1 MRWQRKASVSYCAL
15 TTYRPYSVYLLS
27 TISYKLIYHLFYQLS
42 STNILPYSVHLP
54 VHDSG
59 IRQYLKTVWFY
70 VPVYFFLHS
79 WEAGTCEEGPLES
92 LTWCTLES
100 SRGKNGLHSCTGLL
114 YFDSGIFFIPDS
126 RGVGAWNFEICV
138 PRIFSRISL
147 EDMRA
152 RICVASSHASSHIIC
167 VLAYCFI
174 VVGVFWFS
182 VKSVSPSSVRTKNDP
197 YKLTINSLSMFNI

>member
-1 MRWQRKASVSYCAL
+1 MCIEEICKSLIDDYFVSM
-15 TTYRPYSVYLLS
+15 
-27 TISYKLIYHLFYQLS
+27 FY
-42 STNILPYSVHLP
+42 
-54 VHDSG
+54 
-59 IRQYLKTVWFY
+59 
-70 VPVYFFLHS
+70 
-79 WEAGTCEEGPLES
+79 
-92 LTWCTLES
+92 
-100 SRGKNGLHSCTGLL
+100 
-114 YFDSGIFFIPDS
+114 

-197 YKLTINSLSMFNI
+197 YKLTRYLCLIFNHTQWCCNVFVGHWKENDCI